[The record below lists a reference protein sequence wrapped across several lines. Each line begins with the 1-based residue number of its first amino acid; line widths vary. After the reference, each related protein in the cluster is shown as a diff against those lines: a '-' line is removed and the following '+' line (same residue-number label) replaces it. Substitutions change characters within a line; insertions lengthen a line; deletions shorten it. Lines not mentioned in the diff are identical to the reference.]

1 MIPVRPVNIL
11 KPEIILDP
19 VIILE
24 PVAVSAL
31 ARRAEEEEKQ
41 VEGERRRPVL

>member
-1 MIPVRPVNIL
+1 MESIAVMPIFWFSL
-11 KPEIILDP
+11 L
-19 VIILE
+19 
-24 PVAVSAL
+24 AVSAL